1 VLARSRPSASHTHTH
16 THSHTHTHTHRVS
29 ESLLSAAQC
38 QTLPKGHPPNYL
50 QKDTLIAS
58 SPNPSCIIS
67 LQSVCRGRLISA
79 DSVEREKERERERKR
94 ERERERERETELSH
108 IPRAGQSY
116 GSSGR
121 N

>member
-29 ESLLSAAQC
+29 ESLLSAGQG
-38 QTLPKGHPPNYL
+38 QTLPKGHPANYL

-79 DSVEREKERERERKR
+79 DSVERERERQSTLERERDSTL
-94 ERERERERETELSH
+94 EREIVL
-108 IPRAGQSY
+108 
-116 GSSGR
+116 
-121 N
+121 